1 MNRIPRAWLNRFS
14 GKGELVL
21 EADDDIRQR
30 LEADR
35 PPPDDESANR
45 HTLLR
50 LRLSGRGKLSLGPP
64 SGRLVLQAGTRAV
77 ITLDLAP
84 PTTRAGRRLILTL
97 TGNWS
102 AGGRRRSVLT
112 TASGAGAQVRLSLT
126 RPLAPATGLATAMKQ
141 LLADLRLPGQI
152 DHPAACPPP
161 GTTLALTRTVDLER
175 SIRLDPV
182 IERGSGPLTGG
193 PIFLLPAT
201 SLLSAGLHLSAGDTR
216 RARLTL
222 SLAAGTRGPEW
233 LAFNLRHTVD
243 LKAGVD
249 LKTSLRIGPDP
260 GISPPSLA
268 DVLGHLIGLDLETI
282 CGGLRELADPAD
294 ARPPATA
301 LARLIAGEILAPVT
315 AGLADRIPPEEIR
328 QAITAAVSTFLDLDD
343 RLRALLV
350 RHAGNLTRLA
360 TRLDR
365 FLSAARTFEIGGPL
379 ARFLAGEGLPLTEI
393 LVSDESLRHWQ
404 AMIRRLVH
412 PPVRATLEILLARWQ
427 GRLRTDRLLELLAG
441 MADPDTLRSEVDTRL
456 THVLEHLFQCP
467 LSAIPEQH
475 LQRLRTA
482 ARRIHRTVDTLE
494 NGFQGAMMTLLSRR
508 LEMEAAFSSTHDSGR
523 QNLAR
528 GEIRLD
534 TPLGR
539 RTWNHLRNGNLD
551 ALPIALATGDAR
563 LNRAELRRTEQRS
576 LTAAF
581 RFGPWGIEALES
593 VGLDSRMTIRARGES
608 WTHTLD
614 LAATARRQ
622 RTWRSGRQVDSEFR
636 LEALTRILLPDVQP
650 RTDWTPPRLE
660 ASYEL
665 NATDAIRRPEELT
678 ALLAPAV
685 RLGLLR
691 NQPPAEISRNI
702 LATVPSG
709 GEFRLTY
716 HVRISAAALTVIL
729 ATPFLAD
736 AVSAEVLELC
746 RWCFLRHGSPSSWLR
761 VMGGAL
767 DVAENRR
774 LFQRRGRLTGI
785 PVTACLGPAQGK
797 RRRYRIRLDDTH
809 CRQLETLFRLADTA
823 GALLQRLG
831 HSTAGAGSRATLESV
846 CVDIARLHHRL
857 AGWGCGLDVLPHVLF
872 GLSRHYAPAAPVEA
886 GVLISTPD
894 VAGSYRTWPFGA
906 TENIP
911 GPESGDG

>member
-1 MNRIPRAWLNRFS
+1 MNRVPRAWLNRFS

-30 LEADR
+30 LESDS
-35 PPPDDESANR
+35 PPPDDKSADR
-45 HTLLR
+45 HSLLR
-50 LRLSGRGKLSLGPP
+50 LHVSGRGKLSLGPP
-64 SGRLVLQAGTRAV
+64 SGRLVLQAGARAAV
-77 ITLDLAP
+77 TLDLAP
-84 PTTRAGRRLILTL
+84 PTTGAGRRLILTL

-102 AGGRRRSVLT
+102 VGGRRRTVLT

-152 DHPAACPPP
+152 DHPAACLPP

-182 IERGSGPLTGG
+182 IERDTGSLPGW
-193 PIFLLPAT
+193 PILLLPAT
-201 SLLSAGLHLSAGDTR
+201 SLLSAGLHLSVGDTR
-216 RARLTL
+216 RSRLTL

-243 LKAGVD
+243 QKVGID
-249 LKTSLRIGPDP
+249 LKTSLRIGPEPDV
-260 GISPPSLA
+260 SPPSLL
-268 DVLGHLIGLDLETI
+268 DVLGHLIGLDLVTI
-282 CGGLRELADPAD
+282 CEGLKDLTDSTD
-294 ARPPATA
+294 TRPPDTA
-301 LARLIAGEILAPVT
+301 LAHLIAGEILAPVT
-315 AGLADRIPPEEIR
+315 AGLADRIPPEEVR
-328 QAITAAVSTFLDLDD
+328 QAITTAVRTFLDLDD
-343 RLRALLV
+343 RLQALLV

-379 ARFLAGEGLPLTEI
+379 ARFLAGEGLPLEEI
-393 LVSDESLRHWQ
+393 LDSDESLRHWQ
-404 AMIRRLVH
+404 AMVRQLVQ
-412 PPVRATLEILLARWQ
+412 PPVRATLEILLAKWQ

-441 MADPDTLRSEVDTRL
+441 MADPDTLRSEVNSRL

-467 LSAIPEQH
+467 LSAIPARRLH
-475 LQRLRTA
+475 RLRTA
-482 ARRIHRTVDTLE
+482 ARRIHRPVDTLE
-494 NGFQGAMMTLLSRR
+494 HGFQQAMTTLLTRR
-508 LEMEAAFSSTHDSGR
+508 LEMEAAFSSTHDNGR

-539 RTWNHLRNGNLD
+539 RTWKRLRNGDLD
-551 ALPIALATGDAR
+551 ALPIALATGDAW
-563 LNRAELRRTEQRS
+563 LNRADLRRSDQRS

-581 RFGPWGIEALES
+581 HFGPWGIEALES

-614 LAATARRQ
+614 LAATARRR
-622 RTWRSGRQVDSEFR
+622 RTWRPGRHLDSEFR
-636 LEALTRILLPDVQP
+636 LEALTRMLLPDVRP

-660 ASYEL
+660 ASYDL

-678 ALLAPAV
+678 AMLAPAV
-685 RLGLLR
+685 RLGLLAD
-691 NQPPAEISRNI
+691 QAPAEISRNI

-716 HVRISAAALTVIL
+716 HVRVPATALTVIL

-736 AVSAEVLELC
+736 AVSVEVLELC

-761 VMGGAL
+761 VLGGAL

-774 LFQRRGRLTGI
+774 LFRRRGRLTGI

-809 CRQLETLFRLADTA
+809 CRQLEALFRLADTA

-831 HSTAGAGSRATLESV
+831 RCTVGSNSRVTLESA
-846 CVDIARLHHRL
+846 CVDIVRLHHRL
-857 AGWGCGLDVLPHVLF
+857 AGWGCGLDLLPHALF
-872 GLSRHYAPAAPVEA
+872 GLSRHYAPDVPVEA
-886 GVLISTPD
+886 GLVVSTPD
-894 VAGSYRTWPFGA
+894 PGGGNRNWHFPRT
-906 TENIP
+906 
-911 GPESGDG
+911 SG